1 MKEAL
6 FIIAIIASV
15 IGLTGLFCS
24 LGRMSASE
32 GLKGKLREGFT
43 GRAKRRLRNE
53 RELRRQFGETE
64 SRNLITH
71 LDRLLLR
78 SGLGVR
84 FPWLTTEVLLTICV
98 AGSVILLFQNSIIK
112 ISVYWVVAAIAFPML
127 VYLILKQMADHQMTK
142 SEAQL
147 FHFIGILSNQAVI
160 YDDIVTIMEQT
171 WPHLG
176 DPLKGIVR
184 RFVNEA
190 RDSGSVDT
198 AFSHMRESIESRQ
211 IRSVL
216 TNLQTTSHFNADYRS
231 ILRIISI
238 DMNDYMRGINERSA
252 MIRRFKVEFLI
263 IFVLFGILLF
273 AVTRILGNSFG
284 TLTDRL
290 VGKLILTGVITI
302 WTVICFKCLITE
314 RA

>member
-1 MKEAL
+1 MNDVL
-6 FIIAIIASV
+6 FVLAIAASV
-15 IGLTGLFCS
+15 VCLTAFFISFRGT
-24 LGRMSASE
+24 SE
-32 GLKGKLREGFT
+32 ESGIRGKLKDGLS
-43 GRAKRRLRNE
+43 GRSKRRLMNE

-64 SRNLITH
+64 SRNVITH

-78 SGLGVR
+78 SGLAVR
-84 FPWLTTEVLLTICV
+84 FPKITTEVL
-98 AGSVILLFQNSIIK
+98 IIVCAA
-112 ISVYWVVAAIAFPML
+112 ISVTLLLQNVVIAPSYLWTVAAIIFPML
-127 VYLILKQMADHQMTK
+127 VYLILRQLADRQMTK
-142 SEAQL
+142 SESQL
-147 FHFIGILSNQAVI
+147 FQFIGILSNQAVI

-171 WPHLG
+171 WPHLS
-176 DPLKGIVR
+176 DPLRSIVR

-211 IRSVL
+211 LRSIL
-216 TNLQTTSHFNADYRS
+216 TNLQTTSHFNADYRG
-231 ILRIISI
+231 ILRVISV

-263 IFVLFGILLF
+263 IFVLFAILLF

-284 TLTDRL
+284 ALTDTL
-290 VGKLILTGVITI
+290 IGKLILTGVISI

>member
-1 MKEAL
+1 MNDAL
-6 FIIAIIASV
+6 FVLVIAAGVV
-15 IGLTGLFCS
+15 ILTAFFIS
-24 LGRMSASE
+24 LRTTSE
-32 GLKGKLREGFT
+32 ESGIRGKLKDGLS
-43 GRAKRRLRNE
+43 GKSARRLMNE

-78 SGLGVR
+78 SGLAVR
-84 FPWLTTEVLLTICV
+84 FPKITTELILILCALFSIGICV
-98 AGSVILLFQNSIIK
+98 STSFLFNVVAGVGAAILL
-112 ISVYWVVAAIAFPML
+112 PML
-127 VYLILKQMADHQMTK
+127 LYIFLRQAADHRMVK
-142 SEAQL
+142 SEAQMSQ
-147 FHFIGILSNQAVI
+147 FVGILSNQAVI

-171 WPHLG
+171 WPHLS
-176 DPLKGIVR
+176 DPLRSIVR

-211 IRSVL
+211 LRSIL
-216 TNLQTTSHFNADYRS
+216 TNLQTTSHFNADYRG
-231 ILRIISI
+231 ILRVISV

-263 IFVLFGILLF
+263 IFVLFAILLF

-284 TLTDRL
+284 ALTDTL
-290 VGKLILTGVITI
+290 IGKLILTGVISI